1 MTKSELWQI
10 YIDRNPELLEDGA
23 RLSKRCI
30 MQFFETTWN
39 AAYTEGR
46 RSTERPN
53 KTPMDILTDIFGTD
67 PRK

>member
-1 MTKSELWQI
+1 MTKSELWKI

-23 RLSKRCI
+23 RLSKRGI

-53 KTPMDILTDIFGTD
+53 KTPMDIMTEMFGGF
-67 PRK
+67 KKH